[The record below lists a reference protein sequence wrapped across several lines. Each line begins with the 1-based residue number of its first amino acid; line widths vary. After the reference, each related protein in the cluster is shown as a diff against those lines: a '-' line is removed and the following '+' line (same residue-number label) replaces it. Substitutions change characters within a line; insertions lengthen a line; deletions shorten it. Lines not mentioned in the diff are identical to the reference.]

1 MKETLNSNQTNI
13 SKANCIRERSV
24 IWSEKWKIETWVKKW
39 EQWKRR
45 NGIIELEKGHVRV
58 SVKFFF
64 PFATVW
70 TNLAEKEI
78 KWHKISENCMSA
90 FNWKSKWK
98 NIWAIYI
105 AFWTIVNKFC
115 DFPIDTA
122 TKMELLDCVIIF
134 GINFLSML
142 AYRLIVIEFITK
154 KNKNSK
160 KSNQR
165 KFRRNTPAN
174 RVPIV
179 RDRVNVDQIYAR
191 ERNLPVNQ

>member
-1 MKETLNSNQTNI
+1 M
-13 SKANCIRERSV
+13 
-24 IWSEKWKIETWVKKW
+24 
-39 EQWKRR
+39 
-45 NGIIELEKGHVRV
+45 
-58 SVKFFF
+58 
-64 PFATVW
+64 
-70 TNLAEKEI
+70 
-78 KWHKISENCMSA
+78 
-90 FNWKSKWK
+90 
-98 NIWAIYI
+98 
-105 AFWTIVNKFC
+105 NKFC
-115 DFPIDTA
+115 DFHIDTE
-122 TKMELLDCVIIF
+122 TKMELLDCIIIF

-142 AYRLIVIEFITK
+142 AYRLIVIEFIAK